1 MARRTDGHEPL
12 NATQPM
18 PPRTSTCHARHTK
31 ALRLITA
38 WSVGLA
44 GLIGPAQAATSLA
57 TPAACDLLWQV
68 TLQPESEPRQLQVDL
83 TFDAGSRS
91 RSTLRLPGGWEA
103 MTEFA
108 DSDKRLQA
116 VAGDSAV
123 RSIAH
128 APGERVQLRWRFV
141 PSVASAQGSGAQL
154 ASSWFAV
161 AGQSLLPWPEEID
174 ERNPPSACIGF
185 SAKPAAP
192 GQVNAAGEPVTRW
205 VSSHGNA
212 EGLSALF
219 RVAPGAATLRWR
231 VQQGLYA
238 GGALQSLTR
247 IDDGQP
253 MTVARP
259 IAPAWTQGIEALA
272 QASAQSQASQR
283 RFWGDN
289 TAANTLLVLQ
299 LPSPSGTQA
308 TTWHQAVA
316 LQVPTD
322 LPLPGADFD
331 ALITG
336 ALVRTWIPDRFGP
349 LAYAGRQDEALR
361 AWFSQGL
368 ADHYAHRLLLRD
380 GRWTP
385 EDYAGAINRKID
397 RYLSAS
403 DPTETARRLASA
415 TQRNEATAVL
425 DATRGEWL
433 ALQWHGA
440 LRANGQAGL
449 DAVMRRLLLPAAQA
463 RREGL
468 ISAPLATHRLLA
480 ALRPALGELPL
491 RDINRQIEQGEV
503 PVFGP
508 TTIGPCFAG
517 QKVSTPG
524 WRLGFDP
531 ASLVSGVVSGVEAGG
546 PAELAG
552 LRDGMTL
559 ARPSAVPMDASQVRL
574 KVEDPDGTLH
584 ELRYLP
590 AGKPL
595 GERMHYQPVPQ
606 AMQLPACLAWLGL
619 GAEVLPTA
627 TRPAPKL
634 APAKVNHKAVA
645 KPAAKPATKPAGKTL
660 TKSSPKP
667 GPSAK
672 PDAKPVAKPAPGGA
686 KAVVRP

>member
-1 MARRTDGHEPL
+1 
-12 NATQPM
+12 M
-18 PPRTSTCHARHTK
+18 PPRPSTYPVHRAK
-31 ALRLITA
+31 ALRLIAA
-38 WSVGLA
+38 WAVGLA
-44 GLIGPAQAATSLA
+44 GLTGPLQAATPSAAPLA
-57 TPAACDLLWQV
+57 TPSATPATCDLLWQV

-91 RSTLRLPGGWEA
+91 RSTLRLPGGWESMSELA
-103 MTEFA
+103 DTE
-108 DSDKRLQA
+108 KRLQA
-116 VAGDSAV
+116 VAGDNTL

-141 PSVASAQGSGAQL
+141 PSAASAQSSGAQL

-161 AGQSLLPWPEEID
+161 AGQSLLPWPEEVD

-185 SAKPAAP
+185 SAQPSAP
-192 GQVNAAGEPVTRW
+192 GQANATAGPATRW
-205 VSSHGNA
+205 VNSHGNA

-231 VQQGLYA
+231 VQQALYA
-238 GGALQSLTR
+238 GGAMQSLTR

-253 MTVARP
+253 MIVARP
-259 IAPAWTQGIEALA
+259 VAPAWAQGIEAVA

-289 TAANTLLVLQ
+289 TPASTLLVLQ
-299 LPSPSGTQA
+299 LPSLSGTQA
-308 TTWHQAVA
+308 THWHQAVA
-316 LQVPTD
+316 LQVPID
-322 LPLPGADFD
+322 LRLPGADFD

-349 LAYAGRQDEALR
+349 LTYPGRQDESMR

-385 EDYAGAINRKID
+385 DDYANAINRKID
-397 RYLSAS
+397 GYLSAS
-403 DPTETARRLASA
+403 DPTGTARRQASETQRSEASA
-415 TQRNEATAVL
+415 IL

-440 LRANGQAGL
+440 LRASGQAGL

-463 RREGL
+463 RREGP
-468 ISAPLATHRLLA
+468 ISAPLATHRLFA

-491 RDINRQIEQGEV
+491 RDINRQIEQGEF

-508 TTIGPCFAG
+508 TTIGPCFTG

-559 ARPSAVPMDASQVRL
+559 ARPSTVPVDASQAVRL
-574 KVEDPDGTLH
+574 KVEEPDGTLR

-619 GAEVLPTA
+619 GAEVLPAA
-627 TRPAPKL
+627 TRPVPKP
-634 APAKVNHKAVA
+634 APAAVTPKTVA
-645 KPAAKPATKPAGKTL
+645 KPAAKPTGKPLPKSGPKPVPITKPVVKPN
-660 TKSSPKP
+660 PKP
-667 GPSAK
+667 PPSGVK
-672 PDAKPVAKPAPGGA
+672 P
-686 KAVVRP
+686 VVRP